1 MPIKK
6 GRFIGVVIAV
16 LVVVSWKFCS
26 SVTLPPALTPAQEAL
41 IRETHFHMTVGVESF
56 TSPVYS
62 ERLTVNLRNT
72 GLFDAVRPLDSIPR
86 PDLIARVTRPIY
98 GNAVIPIFTAISLGL
113 VPTISDEEW
122 GDAFVLIRTAD
133 TTKQVP
139 VEFSYHGPTTLG
151 WFAVIQNLR
160 RDRTADDPY
169 TTARFRDGLRWQ
181 IAQKKKDLLSD

>member
-1 MPIKK
+1 M
-6 GRFIGVVIAV
+6 

-41 IRETHFHMTVGVESF
+41 IRETHFHMTIGVESF

-98 GNAVIPIFTAISLGL
+98 GNAVIPILTAISLGL
-113 VPTISDEEW
+113 IPTISDEEW

-151 WFAVIQNLR
+151 WLAVIKNLR
-160 RDRTADDPY
+160 RDRTPDDPY
-169 TTARFRDGLRWQ
+169 TTTRFRDGLRWQ